1 MQHTP
6 TGEGDFTYVLTIHQ
20 GTSGA
25 PVTQATSNTITRKI
39 PNQGDTLWTRQ
50 FGTNSNELAEGVA
63 TDAAGNIIIA
73 GYTSAS
79 LEGTNAGGYDAFVHK
94 YGPDGDTLWTR
105 QLGSDSADFAY
116 GAITD
121 PAGNIIITGSTHG
134 SLEGTNAGS
143 YDAFVRKYGPNGDT
157 LWTRQLGTTA
167 DDQALDVATDA
178 SGNIIITGYTEGS
191 LEGTNAGAS
200 DAFVRKFT
208 P

>member
-63 TDAAGNIIIA
+63 TD
-73 GYTSAS
+73 
-79 LEGTNAGGYDAFVHK
+79 
-94 YGPDGDTLWTR
+94 
-105 QLGSDSADFAY
+105 
-116 GAITD
+116 

-167 DDQALDVATDA
+167 DGQALDVATDA